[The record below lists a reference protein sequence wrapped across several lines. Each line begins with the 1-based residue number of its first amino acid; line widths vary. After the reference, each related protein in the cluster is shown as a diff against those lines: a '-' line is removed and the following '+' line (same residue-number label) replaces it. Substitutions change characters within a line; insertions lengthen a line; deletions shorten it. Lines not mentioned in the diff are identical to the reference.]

1 MMEKTDETIPSREEL
16 AVFIEEA
23 AVSVTN
29 NYEEA
34 PAVLMVDDAVIG
46 TLGNF
51 SASIGK
57 AKSKKTFNVSAIAA
71 SALSGRTVLRYRS
84 MSPENKRKIL
94 YIDTEQGRHHCQQV
108 LKRILRLAEMPDDK
122 VPENL
127 IMLSLR
133 KFAPRVRLL
142 IVEEAIG
149 TTPDLGLVII
159 DGIRDFLYDIN
170 SSSESTEVI
179 SKFMQWTDDKQ
190 IHIHTVLHQNKND
203 EHARGHIGTE
213 LNNKANTYVMQGNY
227 DTFEARLNGENEA
240 EAARNETLRKEIKQL
255 EAAARKTAEWSN
267 RAEENKR
274 HADKSFYG
282 KVDRGFLGAASERM
296 MKRSKASLVRQE
308 RAIEEK
314 QTLLK
319 NVEQVGT
326 LRMTTLPHPKD
337 VLISV
342 ENGAVR
348 YGNRTVCENVRF
360 TLRQGER
367 LALIGANGCGK
378 SSILKGILGE
388 SDALT
393 GSIRIASGVTFSSV
407 RQRVD
412 DLRGSLRDFIRDAQ
426 VDETLFKAILRNMD
440 CPRELFDHDLQ
451 EMSQGQRKKILLA
464 RSLCEPAH
472 VFVWDE
478 PLNYIDVFSRVQ
490 LETLIRQY
498 QPTMLLV
505 EHDRVFVE
513 RVATGVVEV

>member
-16 AVFIEEA
+16 AGFIEEA

-142 IVEEAIG
+142 IIEEAIG
-149 TTPDLGLVII
+149 ATPDLGLVII

-203 EHARGHIGTE
+203 EHERGHIGKE
-213 LNNKANTYVMQGNY
+213 LNNKA
-227 DTFEARLNGENEA
+227 
-240 EAARNETLRKEIKQL
+240 ETKL
-255 EAAARKTAEWSN
+255 
-267 RAEENKR
+267 
-274 HADKSFYG
+274 
-282 KVDRGFLGAASERM
+282 
-296 MKRSKASLVRQE
+296 
-308 RAIEEK
+308 
-314 QTLLK
+314 
-319 NVEQVGT
+319 
-326 LRMTTLPHPKD
+326 
-337 VLISV
+337 
-342 ENGAVR
+342 
-348 YGNRTVCENVRF
+348 
-360 TLRQGER
+360 
-367 LALIGANGCGK
+367 
-378 SSILKGILGE
+378 
-388 SDALT
+388 
-393 GSIRIASGVTFSSV
+393 
-407 RQRVD
+407 
-412 DLRGSLRDFIRDAQ
+412 
-426 VDETLFKAILRNMD
+426 
-440 CPRELFDHDLQ
+440 
-451 EMSQGQRKKILLA
+451 
-464 RSLCEPAH
+464 
-472 VFVWDE
+472 
-478 PLNYIDVFSRVQ
+478 
-490 LETLIRQY
+490 
-498 QPTMLLV
+498 
-505 EHDRVFVE
+505 
-513 RVATGVVEV
+513 

>member
-34 PAVLMVDDAVIG
+34 PAVFMVDDAVIG

-84 MSPENKRKIL
+84 MFPENKRKIL

-127 IMLSLR
+127 VMLSLR

-213 LNNKANTYVMQGNY
+213 LNNKAETILQVEVDKDDKAISVVEAVHIRDRDFEPFAFRINSETLPELVEPYQPRKRGAGRPAKGPFDPARDIPEDVHRAALDAVFAEGSIGSYRAYQERLKEGYELQGVKFGGNRATQVAAFLREQQMVIREDNVY
-227 DTFEARLNGENEA
+227 RLN
-240 EAARNETLRKEIKQL
+240 
-255 EAAARKTAEWSN
+255 
-267 RAEENKR
+267 
-274 HADKSFYG
+274 
-282 KVDRGFLGAASERM
+282 
-296 MKRSKASLVRQE
+296 
-308 RAIEEK
+308 
-314 QTLLK
+314 
-319 NVEQVGT
+319 
-326 LRMTTLPHPKD
+326 P
-337 VLISV
+337 
-342 ENGAVR
+342 
-348 YGNRTVCENVRF
+348 
-360 TLRQGER
+360 
-367 LALIGANGCGK
+367 
-378 SSILKGILGE
+378 
-388 SDALT
+388 
-393 GSIRIASGVTFSSV
+393 
-407 RQRVD
+407 
-412 DLRGSLRDFIRDAQ
+412 DLRI
-426 VDETLFKAILRNMD
+426 
-440 CPRELFDHDLQ
+440 
-451 EMSQGQRKKILLA
+451 
-464 RSLCEPAH
+464 
-472 VFVWDE
+472 
-478 PLNYIDVFSRVQ
+478 
-490 LETLIRQY
+490 
-498 QPTMLLV
+498 
-505 EHDRVFVE
+505 
-513 RVATGVVEV
+513 

>member
-84 MSPENKRKIL
+84 MFPENKRKIL

-108 LKRILRLAEMPDDK
+108 LKRILRLAEMPDDM

-170 SSSESTEVI
+170 SSSESTEVRDFLYDINSSSESTEVI

-213 LNNKANTYVMQGNY
+213 LNNKA
-227 DTFEARLNGENEA
+227 
-240 EAARNETLRKEIKQL
+240 ET
-255 EAAARKTAEWSN
+255 
-267 RAEENKR
+267 
-274 HADKSFYG
+274 
-282 KVDRGFLGAASERM
+282 
-296 MKRSKASLVRQE
+296 
-308 RAIEEK
+308 
-314 QTLLK
+314 
-319 NVEQVGT
+319 
-326 LRMTTLPHPKD
+326 
-337 VLISV
+337 
-342 ENGAVR
+342 
-348 YGNRTVCENVRF
+348 
-360 TLRQGER
+360 
-367 LALIGANGCGK
+367 
-378 SSILKGILGE
+378 IL
-388 SDALT
+388 
-393 GSIRIASGVTFSSV
+393 
-407 RQRVD
+407 Q
-412 DLRGSLRDFIRDAQ
+412 
-426 VDETLFKAILRNMD
+426 
-440 CPRELFDHDLQ
+440 
-451 EMSQGQRKKILLA
+451 
-464 RSLCEPAH
+464 
-472 VFVWDE
+472 
-478 PLNYIDVFSRVQ
+478 
-490 LETLIRQY
+490 
-498 QPTMLLV
+498 
-505 EHDRVFVE
+505 
-513 RVATGVVEV
+513 VEVSLSA

>member
-34 PAVLMVDDAVIG
+34 PAVLMVDNAVIG

-84 MSPENKRKIL
+84 MFPENKRKIL

-213 LNNKANTYVMQGNY
+213 LNNKAETILQVEVDKEDKAISVVEAVHIRDRDFEPFAFRINSETLPELVEPYQPRKRGAGRPAKGPFDPARDIPEDVHRAALDAVFAEGSIGSYRAYQERLKEGYELQGVKFGGNRATQVAAFLREQQMVIREDNVY
-227 DTFEARLNGENEA
+227 RLN
-240 EAARNETLRKEIKQL
+240 
-255 EAAARKTAEWSN
+255 
-267 RAEENKR
+267 
-274 HADKSFYG
+274 
-282 KVDRGFLGAASERM
+282 
-296 MKRSKASLVRQE
+296 
-308 RAIEEK
+308 
-314 QTLLK
+314 
-319 NVEQVGT
+319 
-326 LRMTTLPHPKD
+326 P
-337 VLISV
+337 
-342 ENGAVR
+342 
-348 YGNRTVCENVRF
+348 
-360 TLRQGER
+360 
-367 LALIGANGCGK
+367 
-378 SSILKGILGE
+378 
-388 SDALT
+388 
-393 GSIRIASGVTFSSV
+393 
-407 RQRVD
+407 
-412 DLRGSLRDFIRDAQ
+412 DLRI
-426 VDETLFKAILRNMD
+426 
-440 CPRELFDHDLQ
+440 
-451 EMSQGQRKKILLA
+451 
-464 RSLCEPAH
+464 
-472 VFVWDE
+472 
-478 PLNYIDVFSRVQ
+478 
-490 LETLIRQY
+490 
-498 QPTMLLV
+498 
-505 EHDRVFVE
+505 
-513 RVATGVVEV
+513 